1 MVLSNK
7 ERQRRYRESLKA
19 RAALAPVLTEDGQ
32 NFARARIAHYLR
44 ERTRVAA
51 VLAMLNRGM
60 RHSSAMGSE
69 PLRDDTEEFGAEMER
84 RITMLYD
91 VISRWARD
99 LEVWRVDF
107 AKAGGGF
114 AVHPES
120 GQPPR
125 LFDIFPTQELT
136 RRWLADNG
144 YRTVDADNDRW
155 VFTGAHED

>member
-7 ERQRRYRESLKA
+7 ERQRRYREGLKA

-32 NFARARIAHYLR
+32 NFARARIAHYIS
-44 ERTRVAA
+44 ERSRVAA

-69 PLRDDTEEFGAEMER
+69 PLRDDTEEFGAEMEH
-84 RITMLYD
+84 RITMLDD
-91 VISRWARD
+91 VISQWARD

-107 AKAGGGF
+107 AKTGGGF
-114 AVHPES
+114 TVHPES

-125 LFDIFPTQELT
+125 LFDIFATQELT

-144 YRTVDADNDRW
+144 YRTVNADNDRW
-155 VFTGAHED
+155 VFTGARDD